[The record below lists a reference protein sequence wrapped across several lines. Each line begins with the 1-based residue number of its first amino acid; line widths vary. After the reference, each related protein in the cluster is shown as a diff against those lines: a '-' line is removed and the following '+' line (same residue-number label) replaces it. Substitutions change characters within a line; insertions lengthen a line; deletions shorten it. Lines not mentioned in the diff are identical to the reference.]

1 MSNEQ
6 LIFKN
11 EQVLIELMR
20 TLSKTSKLRILKRM
34 FLKITILEIEN
45 DLIILKKIRDNNRI
59 NLN

>member
-45 DLIILKKIRDNNRI
+45 DLIYLKKIRDNNRI

>member
-20 TLSKTSKLRILKRM
+20 TLSKTSKIRVLKRM

>member
-20 TLSKTSKLRILKRM
+20 TLAKTSKLRILKRM

-45 DLIILKKIRDNNRI
+45 DLIYLKKIRDNNRI

>member
-20 TLSKTSKLRILKRM
+20 TLAKTSKLRILKRM
-34 FLKITILEIEN
+34 FLKITILEVEN
-45 DLIILKKIRDNNRI
+45 DLIYLKKIRDNNRI